1 MVVSLQPRR
10 PSRVIKSKAYV
21 DDEEP
26 VEAAPSTVSDPVV
39 EGVNH
44 SNDDSVCPSLAC
56 GTPFVY

>member
-1 MVVSLQPRR
+1 
-10 PSRVIKSKAYV
+10 V

-26 VEAAPSTVSDPVV
+26 VEAASSTVSDPVV